1 MNTIQPLLDE
11 FCRLNELPPLILE
24 DGNRCQL
31 LVDDRFVLYFTAT
44 EDDALMLSVAFGG
57 LEKSGGE
64 LRIRGLELL
73 ARANYQRVGSGN
85 LALSLAPNGRQLV
98 LAGRQPTEHL
108 NSANLTVWFHEIIEQ
123 TELWQARFAMLDQDL
138 SATSNHEQSH
148 VQPLRV

>member
-44 EDDALMLSVAFGG
+44 GDDALMLSVAFGG
-57 LEKSGGE
+57 LEKSGE

-98 LAGRQPTEHL
+98 LVGRQPTEHL